1 MGFSAAPDHR
11 FLDLCQPV
19 FEAVASTGKGVFET
33 LKGVAKLVLQEL
45 TKTG

>member
-1 MGFSAAPDHR
+1 
-11 FLDLCQPV
+11 
-19 FEAVASTGKGVFET
+19 VASKGNGVFET